1 MHSLKS
7 KAEDDRWGGSQ
18 KDAGRK
24 QQQPALSTC
33 LHRAA
38 KKWGRSD
45 TGSAGRGLPAPRA
58 AVGVAG
64 DDSSWLALI
73 LTSAFISSIA
83 KPFTALPPKAL
94 SPQLPAPG

>member
-24 QQQPALSTC
+24 QQQPALSTSLC
-33 LHRAA
+33 RAA
-38 KKWGRSD
+38 KKWGQSD
-45 TGSAGRGLPAPRA
+45 TGSAGRGLPAPQA

-83 KPFTALPPKAL
+83 RPFTALPPKAL